1 MAISVVAT
9 NQRTAGFALLARL
22 TSAAEAL
29 GPELGHGV
37 DESVV
42 VLTCNRAELWVSG
55 AIEAETVAGELVR
68 RSGLEAKAV
77 LPHLCLLS
85 GMQAARHA
93 MRVAA
98 GLDSMIVG
106 EVQIL
111 GQMRRALEC
120 AQREGTAGPLLT
132 RLFLAAVKAGK
143 RARTETEISRHTA
156 SVSEA
161 AARAALAGMPD
172 TRTVRALVVG
182 TGEAAELAARALHHR
197 GVERLTITGRTRVHA
212 EAVADRLGATTAPWS
227 DLRGAVAAA
236 DVVVFATS
244 APDHVIRADDLCP
257 RPERP
262 LALVDLAV
270 PHDVDP
276 AVANLPGVRRYD
288 LEDLRSLVDA
298 GRARRLAAVPAVEA
312 IIEDEAERFR
322 RWLEGRKVAP
332 LISELRAQ
340 VLHVVHAET
349 RAALDRLERGTDLE
363 GIAERLAQRIATKVL
378 HEPVVRLKAQAAQDG
393 AATHVAT
400 LRDLFALEAGEEA

>member
-1 MAISVVAT
+1 MAISVVAI
-9 NQRTAGFALLARL
+9 NQRTAGFDLLARL
-22 TSAAEAL
+22 TTAAEAL
-29 GPELGHGV
+29 GAELGHGV

-55 AIEAETVAGELVR
+55 AIDAETVAGELVR
-68 RSGLEAKAV
+68 RSGLEAQDI
-77 LPHLCLLS
+77 LPRLCMLS

-120 AQREGTAGPLLT
+120 AQREGTVGPLLT

-161 AARAALAGMPD
+161 AARAALADVPD

-197 GVERLTITGRTRVHA
+197 GVERLTIAGRTRSQA
-212 EAVADRLGATTAPWS
+212 EAVAGRLGAATAPWS
-227 DLRGAVAAA
+227 DLRDALAAA
-236 DVVVFATS
+236 DVVVSATS
-244 APDHVIRADDLCP
+244 APDHVIRFDDLGP
-257 RPERP
+257 RTERP

-276 AVANLPGVRRYD
+276 AAGNLPGVSRFD

-312 IIEDEAERFR
+312 IVEDEAERFR

-332 LISELRAQ
+332 LITELRAQ
-340 VLHVVHAET
+340 VLRVVHAET
-349 RAALDRLERGTDLE
+349 RAALDRLERGTDVE
-363 GIAERLAQRIATKVL
+363 GTADRLAQRIATKVL
-378 HEPVVRLKAQAAQDG
+378 HEPVVRLKAHAARDG

-400 LRDLFALEAGEEA
+400 LRDLFALEGGEEV